1 MLTAIEVFLDD
12 LLVHHETMLVHH
24 KLKNIDDTAFLLLI
38 VTDLTH
44 SNRMNLVQHRHEQLI
59 KHPIAKVTL
68 DDNLID
74 LFLLGDDCKFLEC
87 LF

>member
-1 MLTAIEVFLDD
+1 MAAVEVFLDD
-12 LLVHHETMLVHH
+12 LLVHHETVLVHH
-24 KLKNIDDTAFLLLI
+24 RLKNIDDAAFFLLI
-38 VTDLTH
+38 VTNFTH
-44 SNRMNLVQHRHEQLI
+44 RDRMDLVQHRHEQLI